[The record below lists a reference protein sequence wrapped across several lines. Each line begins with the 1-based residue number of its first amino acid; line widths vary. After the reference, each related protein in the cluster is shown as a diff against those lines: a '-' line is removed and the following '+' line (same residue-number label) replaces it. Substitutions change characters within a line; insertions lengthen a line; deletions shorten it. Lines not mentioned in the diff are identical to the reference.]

1 MSADGDGDGDGDSGP
16 GRREVAHRLFAA
28 EFDDVTVS
36 YRESDEERAPNYVVT
51 PTGARLNRLFAVG
64 VLTEVEPVNDGVVRA
79 RIADPTGAF
88 VSYAGQYQPDAL
100 AVLER
105 TEPPAF
111 VALTGKGRT
120 FEPDDGDRV
129 YSSVRPESVT
139 TVEADDRDRWVVTA
153 AEATLERVAL
163 LAAALD
169 RPERG
174 DDLRAALRDAGVRE
188 SLAAGVPLAIERYD
202 TGRPYLEAVR
212 RTAVAALELVAGD
225 REQVEPLSVEPGAT
239 GDATLGPLPP
249 TPLDDAAT
257 PGPATEPP
265 GASGEATEP
274 ESASASE
281 SEAEAEPEPDRTT
294 HPDSEPE
301 PDRTAEPEPTTSTA
315 EGAGAETGPT
325 GDELGGFDDGGEL
338 GDFDAGGDDGS
349 DSLGAA
355 EFDDDEMY
363 ELDEDERR
371 EVEAEFG
378 TEFSTGGE
386 VDEPGTA
393 DIDVPET
400 VPGEGDDG
408 SETDAAGDAG
418 VGSEPEPEPAS
429 GSGSASASASAPASG
444 TDAPEDE
451 PVDLEDAAVEAMA
464 DLDDGD
470 GAERER
476 VVAALVDRH
485 GADPDAAA
493 DAIQDALMGG
503 RCYEP
508 DEDRLKAR

>member
-1 MSADGDGDGDGDSGP
+1 
-16 GRREVAHRLFAA
+16 
-28 EFDDVTVS
+28 
-36 YRESDEERAPNYVVT
+36 
-51 PTGARLNRLFAVG
+51 
-64 VLTEVEPVNDGVVRA
+64 
-79 RIADPTGAF
+79 
-88 VSYAGQYQPDAL
+88 
-100 AVLER
+100 
-105 TEPPAF
+105 
-111 VALTGKGRT
+111 
-120 FEPDDGDRV
+120 V

-174 DDLRAALRDAGVRE
+174 DDLRATLRDAGVRE

-265 GASGEATEP
+265 GASGEATDP
-274 ESASASE
+274 EQT
-281 SEAEAEPEPDRTT
+281 AEPEPG
-294 HPDSEPE
+294 SEPE
-301 PDRTAEPEPTTSTA
+301 PEQTVDPEPEPEPEQTADPEPEPEPERTVDPEPERTAEPESGPTAPTA
-315 EGAGAETGPT
+315 ETTGAGTA

-338 GDFDAGGDDGS
+338 GDFDAGGDDGT
-349 DSLGAA
+349 DPLGAA

-378 TEFSTGGE
+378 TEFSTGAE

-400 VPGEGDDG
+400 VPGEGGDEPA
-408 SETDAAGDAG
+408 SEADAAGDG
-418 VGSEPEPEPAS
+418 EVEPAS
-429 GSGSASASASAPASG
+429 EPDPASG
-444 TDAPEDE
+444 ADATDDGE
-451 PVDLEDAAVEAMA
+451 VDLEDAAVEAMTE
-464 DLDDGD
+464 LDDGD

-476 VVAALVDRH
+476 VVAVLVDRH

-508 DEDRLKAR
+508 DEDRLKAI